1 MGTHRKARKNTATLT
16 KISLISLFFLIVFIL
31 LQSLHL
37 RLLHQVPGQ
46 DVLLIRCVLTG
57 L

>member
-1 MGTHRKARKNTATLT
+1 MGTHRKARKNTATIT